1 MASSGPSDVRHAAS
15 RLPILS
21 RVNVVREGRVE
32 PFLHSH
38 PTLSS
43 SSVRWAGLAVE
54 DYSTPACVIPRHEHL
69 ENFLHVV
76 LRGSV
81 RYEVLTRGRVLDFH
95 AAPGTTFILP
105 QGTIDEL
112 RWKGST
118 HRIAVAV
125 HPSLLVNALDETA
138 HERNIE
144 LTEHWNLTDQNIVAV
159 LRAMTADLDTGSP
172 AGRLYG
178 ECLAN
183 ALAVYLLNRYTV
195 RRYTPVAYKG
205 GLPGYRLKRVLD
217 HIGDNLA
224 QDLSLA
230 QLAAIAGMSPHY
242 FAELFKKSTGYAP
255 HRYVLLH
262 RIERAKQDLPNTGR
276 SIIEVG
282 LDVGFQNP
290 THFARTFRKFV
301 GTSPSRFQSEIKSR
315 K

>member
-1 MASSGPSDVRHAAS
+1 MASSRPSDVGHANG
-15 RLPILS
+15 RIPILS
-21 RVNVVREGRVE
+21 GVEVVREGHVQ
-32 PFLHSH
+32 PFLHTH

-54 DYSTPACVIPRHEHL
+54 DHSIPACVIPRHEHR

-81 RYEVLTRGRVLDFH
+81 KYEVLTRGRVLDFR
-95 AAPGTTFILP
+95 AGPGTTFILP

-112 RWKGST
+112 RWKGPT

-138 HERNIE
+138 HARSIE

-159 LRAMTADLDTGSP
+159 LLAMTADLNNGSP

-183 ALAVYLLNRYTV
+183 ALAVYLLNRYCV
-195 RRYTPVAYKG
+195 RRYTPVTYKG
-205 GLPGYRLKRVLD
+205 GLTEYRLKRVFD

-230 QLAAIAGMSPHY
+230 QLSSVAGMSPHY
-242 FAELFKKSTGYAP
+242 FAELFKKSTGYSP

-262 RIERAKQDLPNTGR
+262 RIERAKRDLRIPGR

-282 LDVGFQNP
+282 LDAGFQNP
-290 THFARTFRKFV
+290 THFARMFRKFV
-301 GTSPSRFQSEIKSR
+301 GTSPSRFQSETKSR
-315 K
+315 R